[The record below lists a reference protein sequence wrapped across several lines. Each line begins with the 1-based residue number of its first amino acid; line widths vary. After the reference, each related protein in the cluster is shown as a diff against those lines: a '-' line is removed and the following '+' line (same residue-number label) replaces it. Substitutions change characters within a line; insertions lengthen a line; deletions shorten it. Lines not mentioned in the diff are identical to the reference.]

1 MVSLLVSIKLIE
13 RVIMTIHDEIIK
25 LEQSIE
31 KKKMRIAELEINIA
45 NKNTLQMSLK
55 ILMNSGL

>member
-1 MVSLLVSIKLIE
+1 
-13 RVIMTIHDEIIK
+13 MTIHDEIIK